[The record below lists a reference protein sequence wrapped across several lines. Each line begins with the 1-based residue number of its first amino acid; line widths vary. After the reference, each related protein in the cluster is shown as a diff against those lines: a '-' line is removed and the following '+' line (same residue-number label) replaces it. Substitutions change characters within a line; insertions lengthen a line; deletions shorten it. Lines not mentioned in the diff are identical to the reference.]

1 MEEILKLM
9 KQQEARHN
17 AAMEKMKALLAAA
30 MDKKTAP
37 KKVTFHYRFE
47 FFAKIFQGH

>member
-1 MEEILKLM
+1 M

-17 AAMEKMKALLAAA
+17 AAMEKMKALLAVA

-37 KKVTFHYRFE
+37 KKKTMGKNHPGGRLE
-47 FFAKIFQGH
+47 NGPA